1 MTGNSKHIRHI
12 YKVERAKKVYTVYQ
26 LEPTTQT
33 PVLTDLIR
41 IEDYRKFSNG
51 KGFDK
56 YLRLRDTT
64 SWATSEQVTGLKKT
78 NNPDVFFGDRM
89 HDGKKNLIVFK
100 FSKDK
105 EYLLIDYYK
114 GYYPSNSDLKAIS
127 NKYQ

>member
-1 MTGNSKHIRHI
+1 MTGNVTHIRHI

-26 LEPTTQT
+26 LEQTTQN

-41 IEDYRKFSNG
+41 IEQFRKFSNG
-51 KGFDK
+51 KGFNE

-64 SWATSEQVTGLKKT
+64 SWAKCEQVTGLRKT
-78 NNPDVFFGDRM
+78 DHPRIFFGDRM
-89 HDGKKNLIVFK
+89 HSGRKNLIIFK

-114 GYYPSNSDLKAIS
+114 GYYPTNGDFKAILD
-127 NKYQ
+127 KYQ